1 MAEATDGDF
10 DELIEDYTFT
20 TPSLADGEHTIEA
33 RAIDAWGNITTS
45 YAQSNITVDTMPPT
59 VPTGVVK
66 TSPDNA
72 TTPTFAW
79 DAATD
84 VTSSVNYYEVSIDS
98 TDYTNVGD
106 VLTFSS
112 SSALIDGD
120 HTFRV
125 RAVDQAV
132 NVGDV
137 ASISFTVNI
146 GDPELIVVWSQG
158 TINHDP
164 LNGGHWSTDHL
175 YYDLKGEIENIGKT
189 PAAIDRIYAT
199 FYDSDGKALS
209 GFGTVDL
216 TGWRCSYLEP
226 GEKGLFWIRAW
237 NAAQESPSNIE
248 RIIEYGE
255 IYEITIEST
264 EVEFKDERVEILSHT
279 SYIDG
284 NGRFCISAEVEKMEN
299 ESSSHPSIIAILY
312 NTEGVPLKSVR
323 GYSSEKSAGVHSIT
337 IIIDDDTWGVPAND
351 IASYFLQSDH

>member
-1 MAEATDGDF
+1 MVISIIFLSACVAQPASQPFPPPPTEQTLSEADTPITPPPIEEPTSESSTDSLGTTPENQDSTVTPTAGDSSTQSPPEEEEVSRDKDNIPSDDDTDSPIVSIDAQSPSPIGDNTPNFSGTTIDMHSHIVSVEYRIDTGAWIMAEATDGDF

-175 YYDLKGEIENIGKT
+175 YYDLKGEIEK
-189 PAAIDRIYAT
+189 
-199 FYDSDGKALS
+199 
-209 GFGTVDL
+209 
-216 TGWRCSYLEP
+216 C
-226 GEKGLFWIRAW
+226 
-237 NAAQESPSNIE
+237 
-248 RIIEYGE
+248 
-255 IYEITIEST
+255 
-264 EVEFKDERVEILSHT
+264 
-279 SYIDG
+279 
-284 NGRFCISAEVEKMEN
+284 
-299 ESSSHPSIIAILY
+299 
-312 NTEGVPLKSVR
+312 
-323 GYSSEKSAGVHSIT
+323 
-337 IIIDDDTWGVPAND
+337 
-351 IASYFLQSDH
+351 